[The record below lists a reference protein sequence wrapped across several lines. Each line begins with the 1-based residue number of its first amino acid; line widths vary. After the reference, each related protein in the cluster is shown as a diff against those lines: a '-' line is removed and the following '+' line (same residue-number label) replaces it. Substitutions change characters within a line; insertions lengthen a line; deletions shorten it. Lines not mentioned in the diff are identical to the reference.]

1 VRTKLKNIIPSIWI
15 KKIKLKINKTFIK
28 RQRKKKLEIQ
38 RIGTKLKNIILGKLG
53 LNVEIENK

>member
-1 VRTKLKNIIPSIWI
+1 MKE
-15 KKIKLKINKTFIK
+15 
-28 RQRKKKLEIQ
+28 KKLEIQ